1 MLSGAAAAK
10 QPEDDKAGGASAA
23 APAMSTASLSEP
35 QPQYTSDGFLKITH
49 EQAPAGALEVRGYDF
64 NTAGGVDFR
73 A

>member
-1 MLSGAAAAK
+1 MSSGVAAAK
-10 QPEDDKAGGASAA
+10 QPDDEKAS

-35 QPQYTSDGFLKITH
+35 QPQYTSDGFLKIAN
-49 EQAPAGALEVRGYDF
+49 EKAPAGALEVRGYDF

>member
-1 MLSGAAAAK
+1 MSSGVAAAK
-10 QPEDDKAGGASAA
+10 QPDDEKAG

-35 QPQYTSDGFLKITH
+35 QPQYTSDGFLKIAN
-49 EQAPAGALEVRGYDF
+49 EKAPAGALEVRGYDF

>member
-1 MLSGAAAAK
+1 MSSGVAAAK
-10 QPEDDKAGGASAA
+10 QPDDEKAGGFAA

-35 QPQYTSDGFLKITH
+35 QPQYTPDGFLKIAN
-49 EQAPAGALEVRGYDF
+49 EKAPAGALEVRGYDF